1 MDSAQNNSMPP
12 KYIDLQIHSYLSD
25 GMRGVSEIIKSAKK
39 RNLKVISLTDHNT
52 IAGVQEMMKLGKK
65 NKIKIVPG
73 VEIYTCY
80 KNFMIHLLG
89 YNFNVKNKYLNKI
102 LNKNQKD
109 EIGRVKKV
117 VSKFQ
122 KMGFKITWSDIEK
135 RIGSKFIDAGHIASV
150 LLDRPQNKII
160 LKREI
165 KKIPVSRK
173 DAIQAIIKKYIV
185 SGKPAYVK
193 IPCLPLKQVI
203 KMIRGA
209 GGFVVLAHPGDTFG
223 RLNEK
228 TLKYFIKSGI
238 EGIEAISRRH
248 TPEQNKYY
256 LALAKKYN
264 LKITAGTDWHDYGNE
279 KRDGKT
285 LKFPYFIFSNLKI

>member
-1 MDSAQNNSMPP
+1 MSP

-25 GMRGVSEIIKSAKK
+25 GMRGVAEIIKLAKK

-52 IAGVQEMMKLGKK
+52 IAGVQEIMKLGKK
-65 NKIKIVPG
+65 NKIKVIPG

-80 KNFMIHLLG
+80 KNSMIHLLG
-89 YNFNVKNKYLNKI
+89 YNFNPKNQYLNKI

-109 EIGRVKKV
+109 EIKRVKKI

-122 KMGFKITWSDIEK
+122 KMGFKIVWSDIEK
-135 RIGSKFIDAGHIASV
+135 RIGSKFIDAGHIASI
-150 LLDRPQNKII
+150 LLDFPQNKII

-165 KKIPVSRK
+165 KNFPALRK
-173 DAIQAIIKKYIV
+173 DAIQAIIKKFIV
-185 SGKPAYVK
+185 KNKPAYVK
-193 IPCLPLKQVI
+193 IPCLSLGQVVEMI
-203 KMIRGA
+203 KRA

-228 TLKYFIKSGI
+228 TMKYFIKNGV

-248 TPEQNKYY
+248 TPEQDRYY
-256 LALAKKYN
+256 LDLAKKYN

-279 KRDGKT
+279 KRNGKT
-285 LKFPYFIFSNLKI
+285 LKFPYSIFLNLKI